1 MSNVWKI
8 GTKWGYDGES
18 VINLFLDYGCVFFGC
33 EKECKKIGHWWDV
46 QNGDVFAICC
56 GTKVVALG
64 RSQGRFDE
72 DPQGSHFG
80 FRRLDVENFVWKC
93 ERFYSCPAEILWIP
107 EKLRSIKLK
116 RDGRFYKV
124 GGDADTIKKLWD
136 RLSQETQKKS
146 FDIRTRTASLFDP
159 NGSEKPIFEK
169 GACFHIPIYQR
180 PYSWGLE
187 KLRRMMEDL
196 HQGMDDDEP
205 LFLGTLQFSD
215 PVILDENGE
224 KKSYDVIDG
233 QQRLTTFMILS
244 LLLEKIIGTIPF
256 GREHFE
262 NSFRTSVNKRAA
274 QEDLQKLYDFLDE
287 YDILKNEVP
296 SSFQNDCERNVY
308 IRNCLAIADLLKEF
322 SSLDDDNNSQDIEK
336 IVQYAKDLYSF
347 ICSKV
352 KIVIIETRAGLA
364 KTLKIFDTI
373 NTAGMPLGV
382 DDIFKLH
389 FYEYMRKKGA
399 SEQVFDE
406 ISELYESVE
415 KYNRNPYA
423 DMRFS
428 MGEVLIVYQRI
439 LIAKANL
446 INKTFL
452 MSYGNFFNQL
462 FETCLQVRA
471 YQDFE
476 KFDEDLSIDDLKKII
491 QCFCTYY
498 KICNQSPDLNIF
510 RLMVWLTRYGYASN
524 FPVIALYF
532 DIVDEDSLSA
542 FVKDMVKGLVPHSLY
557 WAKVV
562 NGQRYWLIQFLRD
575 MNSGNFKKGD
585 SLVDYCRNR
594 WTVNGISLEVA
605 LNAGVDHVI
614 AWTPKW
620 KYLLCTLAEY
630 LLTPESERD
639 ENLYNRLF
647 KTEYDIEHIQPFTD
661 EKDPQLIYKKWGD
674 ELNKIG
680 NLALFERNLN
690 RRVKNHPDK
699 KQEEYGKSVYKSIKL
714 LEKKVVG
721 WSQEDACKRR
731 ELITGLIKKFIFA

>member
-64 RSQGRFDE
+64 RSQGSFDE

-107 EKLRSIKLK
+107 KEQRVDLLRQ
-116 RDGRFYKV
+116 GRFYKV
-124 GGDADTIKKLWD
+124 GGDDADTIKKLWD

-146 FDIRTRTASLFDP
+146 FDIRTRTASLFDQ
-159 NGSEKPIFEK
+159 NSGEKPIFEK

-274 QEDLQKLYDFLDE
+274 QEDLQKLYDFLNE

-352 KIVIIETRAGLA
+352 KIVVIKTRA
-364 KTLKIFDTI
+364 
-373 NTAGMPLGV
+373 
-382 DDIFKLH
+382 
-389 FYEYMRKKGA
+389 
-399 SEQVFDE
+399 
-406 ISELYESVE
+406 
-415 KYNRNPYA
+415 
-423 DMRFS
+423 
-428 MGEVLIVYQRI
+428 
-439 LIAKANL
+439 
-446 INKTFL
+446 
-452 MSYGNFFNQL
+452 
-462 FETCLQVRA
+462 
-471 YQDFE
+471 
-476 KFDEDLSIDDLKKII
+476 
-491 QCFCTYY
+491 
-498 KICNQSPDLNIF
+498 
-510 RLMVWLTRYGYASN
+510 
-524 FPVIALYF
+524 
-532 DIVDEDSLSA
+532 
-542 FVKDMVKGLVPHSLY
+542 
-557 WAKVV
+557 
-562 NGQRYWLIQFLRD
+562 
-575 MNSGNFKKGD
+575 
-585 SLVDYCRNR
+585 
-594 WTVNGISLEVA
+594 
-605 LNAGVDHVI
+605 
-614 AWTPKW
+614 
-620 KYLLCTLAEY
+620 
-630 LLTPESERD
+630 
-639 ENLYNRLF
+639 
-647 KTEYDIEHIQPFTD
+647 
-661 EKDPQLIYKKWGD
+661 
-674 ELNKIG
+674 
-680 NLALFERNLN
+680 
-690 RRVKNHPDK
+690 
-699 KQEEYGKSVYKSIKL
+699 
-714 LEKKVVG
+714 
-721 WSQEDACKRR
+721 
-731 ELITGLIKKFIFA
+731 